1 MTRHYVDISMP
12 IRNGMVHWPSDPP
25 VAVEPFK
32 SPEKGDRSQV
42 SRLSMGSHTGTHVD
56 APRHYLPE
64 GKGVEQ
70 VPPDHLI
77 GPCRVIDCRGRNSIS
92 RRDIAGLD
100 LGNEIRVLFRTDNSD
115 RIARNEFFSDF
126 VFLEESAACCLV
138 DQGVVLVGVDGFSV
152 DQYHA
157 PTPAVHLAFLRAGV
171 TIVEG
176 LLLAGVEAGRYELI
190 CLPLRLEG
198 GDGAP
203 ARALLA
209 SME

>member
-25 VAVEPFK
+25 VVIEPFK
-32 SPEKGDRSQV
+32 YAEKGDRSHV

-64 GKGVEQ
+64 GNGVEQ

-77 GPCRVIDCRGRNSIS
+77 GPCRVMDCRGRSFIS
-92 RRDIAGLD
+92 QRDIAELD
-100 LGNEIRVLFRTDNSD
+100 LGSEKRVLFRTDNSD
-115 RIARNEFFSDF
+115 RIARNEFFIDF
-126 VFLEESAACCLV
+126 VFLEDSAATCLV

-152 DQYHA
+152 DSYHA
-157 PTPAVHLAFLRAGV
+157 PTPAAHLAFLRAGV
-171 TIVEG
+171 TILEG
-176 LLLAGVEAGRYELI
+176 LLLAGVEAGRYELV